1 MPEINAFEKISN
13 AYYSLT
19 AAEKKVA
26 DYVIIHQQESQYMSI
41 SELAEACGVAEA
53 TISRFARRLNYKG
66 YNAFKLAVAHSTA
79 GRSAGNPLSG
89 QVLAEDGVS
98 DVCQKLFA
106 ANVDAMEQTLSLL
119 RPEDV
124 TAAGDLMEQ
133 EIPLL
138 GVNLGTLGY
147 LAEVEIGNIETAL
160 DKLLRD
166 EYTREARMMLSGG
179 VFREGRNVV
188 HDFAL
193 NDIVISRCGSLQ
205 ILHFHIYVNGRFL
218 NGYGADGMIVATPTG
233 STGYNMSAGGPIV
246 EPGASLLLLTPIC
259 PHTLNT
265 RSIVL
270 APDDEVVIEIP
281 EGRENCVQKVE
292 ASFDGSH
299 RVILQTG
306 DKIVIKKASKT
317 TEILKLNTESFLEVL
332 HKKMSE

>member
-1 MPEINAFEKISN
+1 MPEINAFEKISS

-124 TAAGDLMEQ
+124 TAAGDLLERADKVLCMGQGGSMVMAQ
-133 EIPLL
+133 EAANLFSTAFGKYFAVTDSHMQAIAATQLGPRDVILYFSYSGATRDMVENCLL
-138 GVNLGTLGY
+138 ARERGAKVIL
-147 LAEVEIGNIETAL
+147 V
-160 DKLLRD
+160 
-166 EYTREARMMLSGG
+166 TRFPKS
-179 VFREGRNVV
+179 
-188 HDFAL
+188 
-193 NDIVISRCGSLQ
+193 
-205 ILHFHIYVNGRFL
+205 
-218 NGYGADGMIVATPTG
+218 
-233 STGYNMSAGGPIV
+233 
-246 EPGASLLLLTPIC
+246 PGAALASV
-259 PHTLNT
+259 
-265 RSIVL
+265 VL
-270 APDDEVVIEIP
+270 QCGANENPLQMGSVAARIAMIFVLDVLFSEVCRRDLPACRARRRQV
-281 EGRENCVQKVE
+281 
-292 ASFDGSH
+292 ADA
-299 RVILQTG
+299 L
-306 DKIVIKKASKT
+306 
-317 TEILKLNTESFLEVL
+317 
-332 HKKMSE
+332 SEKHL

>member
-119 RPEDV
+119 RPEAV
-124 TAAGDLMEQ
+124 TAAGDLLERADKVLCMGQGGSMVMAQ
-133 EIPLL
+133 EAAHLFSTAFGKYFAVTDSHMQAIAATQLGPRDVILYFSYSGATRDMVENCLL
-138 GVNLGTLGY
+138 ARERGAKVIL
-147 LAEVEIGNIETAL
+147 V
-160 DKLLRD
+160 
-166 EYTREARMMLSGG
+166 TRFPKS
-179 VFREGRNVV
+179 
-188 HDFAL
+188 
-193 NDIVISRCGSLQ
+193 
-205 ILHFHIYVNGRFL
+205 
-218 NGYGADGMIVATPTG
+218 
-233 STGYNMSAGGPIV
+233 
-246 EPGASLLLLTPIC
+246 PGAALASV
-259 PHTLNT
+259 
-265 RSIVL
+265 VL
-270 APDDEVVIEIP
+270 QCGANENPLQMGSVAARIAMIFVLDVLFSEVCRRDLPACRARRRQV
-281 EGRENCVQKVE
+281 
-292 ASFDGSH
+292 ADA
-299 RVILQTG
+299 L
-306 DKIVIKKASKT
+306 
-317 TEILKLNTESFLEVL
+317 
-332 HKKMSE
+332 SEKHL

>member
-1 MPEINAFEKISN
+1 MPEINAFEKISS

-124 TAAGDLMEQ
+124 TAAGDLLERADKVLCMGQGGSMVMAQ
-133 EIPLL
+133 EAAHLFSTAFGKYFAVTDSHMQAIAATQLGPRDVILYFSYSGATRDMVENCLLARERGAGTVLITRFPKSPGAALADIVLECGAKEGPLQM
-138 GVNLGTLGY
+138 GSI
-147 LAEVEIGNIETAL
+147 A
-160 DKLLRD
+160 
-166 EYTREARMMLSGG
+166 ARMGQLYLTDVLFNEMCRRDMEGC
-179 VFREGRNVV
+179 RERRRMVA
-188 HDFAL
+188 DAL
-193 NDIVISRCGSLQ
+193 
-205 ILHFHIYVNGRFL
+205 
-218 NGYGADGMIVATPTG
+218 ADKH
-233 STGYNMSAGGPIV
+233 
-246 EPGASLLLLTPIC
+246 L
-259 PHTLNT
+259 
-265 RSIVL
+265 
-270 APDDEVVIEIP
+270 
-281 EGRENCVQKVE
+281 
-292 ASFDGSH
+292 
-299 RVILQTG
+299 
-306 DKIVIKKASKT
+306 
-317 TEILKLNTESFLEVL
+317 
-332 HKKMSE
+332 

>member
-124 TAAGDLMEQ
+124 TAAGDLLERADKVLCMGQGGSMVIAEEAAHLFSTVFGKYFAICDSHMQ
-133 EIPLL
+133 TIAAAQLGPGDVILFFSFSGSTRDRVELARLARERGARIILVTRFPTSPGAALADVVLQCGANESPLQL
-138 GVNLGTLGY
+138 GSVPARVAMIFVTDVLFSEVCRRDLETCRAHRRQVADA
-147 LAEVEIGNIETAL
+147 LAEKHL
-160 DKLLRD
+160 
-166 EYTREARMMLSGG
+166 
-179 VFREGRNVV
+179 
-188 HDFAL
+188 
-193 NDIVISRCGSLQ
+193 
-205 ILHFHIYVNGRFL
+205 
-218 NGYGADGMIVATPTG
+218 
-233 STGYNMSAGGPIV
+233 
-246 EPGASLLLLTPIC
+246 
-259 PHTLNT
+259 
-265 RSIVL
+265 
-270 APDDEVVIEIP
+270 
-281 EGRENCVQKVE
+281 
-292 ASFDGSH
+292 
-299 RVILQTG
+299 
-306 DKIVIKKASKT
+306 
-317 TEILKLNTESFLEVL
+317 
-332 HKKMSE
+332 

>member
-124 TAAGDLMEQ
+124 TAAGDLLERADKVLCMGQGGSMVMAQ
-133 EIPLL
+133 EAAHLFSTAFGKYFAVTDSHMQAIAATQLGPRDVILYFSYSGATRDMVENCLL
-138 GVNLGTLGY
+138 ARERGAKVIL
-147 LAEVEIGNIETAL
+147 V
-160 DKLLRD
+160 
-166 EYTREARMMLSGG
+166 TRFPKS
-179 VFREGRNVV
+179 
-188 HDFAL
+188 
-193 NDIVISRCGSLQ
+193 
-205 ILHFHIYVNGRFL
+205 
-218 NGYGADGMIVATPTG
+218 
-233 STGYNMSAGGPIV
+233 
-246 EPGASLLLLTPIC
+246 PGAALASV
-259 PHTLNT
+259 
-265 RSIVL
+265 VL
-270 APDDEVVIEIP
+270 QCGANENPLQMGSVAARIARIFVLDVLFSEVCRRDLPACRARRRQV
-281 EGRENCVQKVE
+281 
-292 ASFDGSH
+292 ADA
-299 RVILQTG
+299 L
-306 DKIVIKKASKT
+306 
-317 TEILKLNTESFLEVL
+317 
-332 HKKMSE
+332 SEKHL

>member
-124 TAAGDLMEQ
+124 TAAGDLLERADKVLCMGQGGSMVMAQ
-133 EIPLL
+133 EAAHLFSTAFGKYFAVTDSHMQAIAATQLGPRDVILYFSYSGATRDMVENCLL
-138 GVNLGTLGY
+138 ARERGAKVIL
-147 LAEVEIGNIETAL
+147 V
-160 DKLLRD
+160 
-166 EYTREARMMLSGG
+166 TRFPKS
-179 VFREGRNVV
+179 
-188 HDFAL
+188 
-193 NDIVISRCGSLQ
+193 
-205 ILHFHIYVNGRFL
+205 
-218 NGYGADGMIVATPTG
+218 
-233 STGYNMSAGGPIV
+233 
-246 EPGASLLLLTPIC
+246 PGAALASVVLQCGANENPLQMGSVAARTAMIF
-259 PHTLNT
+259 
-265 RSIVL
+265 VL
-270 APDDEVVIEIP
+270 AVLFSEVCRRDLPACRARRRQV
-281 EGRENCVQKVE
+281 
-292 ASFDGSH
+292 ADA
-299 RVILQTG
+299 L
-306 DKIVIKKASKT
+306 
-317 TEILKLNTESFLEVL
+317 
-332 HKKMSE
+332 SEKHL

>member
-124 TAAGDLMEQ
+124 TAAGDLLERADKVLCMGQGGSMVMAQ
-133 EIPLL
+133 EAAHLFSTAFGKYFAVTDSHMQAIAATQL
-138 GVNLGTLGY
+138 GP
-147 LAEVEIGNIETAL
+147 
-160 DKLLRD
+160 RD
-166 EYTREARMMLSGG
+166 VILYFSYSGATRDM
-179 VFREGRNVV
+179 V
-188 HDFAL
+188 
-193 NDIVISRCGSLQ
+193 
-205 ILHFHIYVNGRFL
+205 
-218 NGYGADGMIVATPTG
+218 
-233 STGYNMSAGGPIV
+233 
-246 EPGASLLLLTPIC
+246 
-259 PHTLNT
+259 
-265 RSIVL
+265 
-270 APDDEVVIEIP
+270 
-281 EGRENCVQKVE
+281 ENCLLARE
-292 ASFDGSH
+292 RGA
-299 RVILQTG
+299 RVILVTRFPKSPG
-306 DKIVIKKASKT
+306 AALASVVLQCGAN
-317 TEILKLNTESFLEVL
+317 ENPLQMGSVAARIAMIFVLDVLFSEVCRRDL
-332 HKKMSE
+332 PACRARRRQGADALSEKHL

>member
-1 MPEINAFEKISN
+1 MPEINAFEKISS

-124 TAAGDLMEQ
+124 TAARDLLERADKVLCMGQGGSMVMAQ
-133 EIPLL
+133 EAAHLFSTAFGKYFAVTDSHMQAIAATQLGPRDVILYFSYSGATRDMVENCLL
-138 GVNLGTLGY
+138 ARERGAKVIL
-147 LAEVEIGNIETAL
+147 V
-160 DKLLRD
+160 
-166 EYTREARMMLSGG
+166 TRFPKS
-179 VFREGRNVV
+179 
-188 HDFAL
+188 
-193 NDIVISRCGSLQ
+193 
-205 ILHFHIYVNGRFL
+205 
-218 NGYGADGMIVATPTG
+218 
-233 STGYNMSAGGPIV
+233 
-246 EPGASLLLLTPIC
+246 PGAALASV
-259 PHTLNT
+259 
-265 RSIVL
+265 VL
-270 APDDEVVIEIP
+270 QCGANENPLQMGSVAARIAMIFVLDVLFSEVCRRDLPACRARRRQV
-281 EGRENCVQKVE
+281 
-292 ASFDGSH
+292 ADA
-299 RVILQTG
+299 L
-306 DKIVIKKASKT
+306 
-317 TEILKLNTESFLEVL
+317 
-332 HKKMSE
+332 SEKHL

>member
-66 YNAFKLAVAHSTA
+66 YNAFKLAVAPSTA

-124 TAAGDLMEQ
+124 TAAGDLLERADKVLCMGQGGSMVMAQ
-133 EIPLL
+133 EAAHLFSTAFGKYFAVTDSHMQAIAAAQLGPRDVILYFSYSGATRDMVENCLL
-138 GVNLGTLGY
+138 ARERGARIVL
-147 LAEVEIGNIETAL
+147 V
-160 DKLLRD
+160 
-166 EYTREARMMLSGG
+166 TRFPKS
-179 VFREGRNVV
+179 
-188 HDFAL
+188 
-193 NDIVISRCGSLQ
+193 
-205 ILHFHIYVNGRFL
+205 
-218 NGYGADGMIVATPTG
+218 
-233 STGYNMSAGGPIV
+233 
-246 EPGASLLLLTPIC
+246 PGAALASV
-259 PHTLNT
+259 
-265 RSIVL
+265 VL
-270 APDDEVVIEIP
+270 QCGANENPLQMGSVAARIAMIFVLDVLFSEVCRRDLPACRARRRQV
-281 EGRENCVQKVE
+281 
-292 ASFDGSH
+292 ADA
-299 RVILQTG
+299 L
-306 DKIVIKKASKT
+306 
-317 TEILKLNTESFLEVL
+317 
-332 HKKMSE
+332 SEKHL